1 MNLISL
7 FCVCI
12 YLLLANLTTVIICN
26 KTFGKCLPLTMMMQA
41 FTLYLSQMIFKT
53 FNIGFY
59 LSIIYALILF
69 L

>member
-12 YLLLANLTTVIICN
+12 YLLLAKSTTVIIYK

-59 LSIIYALILF
+59 IF
-69 L
+69 LV